1 MSVSWEDACTVLGV
15 GMFRDRSDAGAQL
28 GRELAHLAAQAPVV
42 VGLAR
47 GGVPVAR
54 EVADVLG
61 APLDVLVVRKLGAPG
76 REEFALG
83 AIGEGVR
90 VMNDRA
96 VRALRVS
103 EEQIAAIEARERQEL
118 ERRTAMY
125 RGGRAPVE
133 LRGRVV
139 VVVDDGIATGAS
151 AIAACEV
158 ARARG
163 ADRIVLAAPVTP
175 ADWRPEAPV
184 DELVTVIAS
193 RELSAIGRWY
203 EDFSQVTDSEV
214 MAALG
219 R

>member
-1 MSVSWEDACTVLGV
+1 
-15 GMFRDRSDAGAQL
+15 MFRDRSDAGAQL
-28 GRELAHLAAQAPVV
+28 ARELAHVAAQAPVV

-54 EVADVLG
+54 EVATALH
-61 APLDVLVVRKLGAPG
+61 APLDVLIVRKLGAPG

-90 VMNDRA
+90 VMNERA

-103 EEQIAAIEARERQEL
+103 EEELAAIEERERQEL
-118 ERRTAMY
+118 ERRTVRY

-151 AIAACEV
+151 AIAACRV
-158 ARARG
+158 AHARG
-163 ADRIVLAAPVTP
+163 AGRIVLAAPVAP
-175 ADWRPEAPV
+175 ADWRPGKESHV
-184 DELVTVIAS
+184 DELVTACTS

-203 EDFSQVTDSEV
+203 EDFSQVSDSEV
-214 MAALG
+214 VAALG
-219 R
+219 SD

>member
-1 MSVSWEDACTVLGV
+1 
-15 GMFRDRSDAGAQL
+15 MFRDRNEAGAAL
-28 GRELAHLAAQAPVV
+28 GRELAHVAARAPVV

-103 EEQIAAIEARERQEL
+103 EEQIAAIEERERREL

-158 ARARG
+158 AHARG
-163 ADRIVLAAPVTP
+163 ADRIVLAAPVAP
-175 ADWRPEAPV
+175 ADWQPGPEAPV
-184 DELVTVIAS
+184 DELLTVIRS

-214 MAALG
+214 IAALG